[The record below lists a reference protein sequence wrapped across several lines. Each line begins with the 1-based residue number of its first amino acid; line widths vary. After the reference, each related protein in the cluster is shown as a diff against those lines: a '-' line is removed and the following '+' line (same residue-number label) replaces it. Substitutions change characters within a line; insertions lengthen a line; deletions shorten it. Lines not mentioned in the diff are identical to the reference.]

1 YRVTLRAGFPLL
13 LGVVAAGS
21 PQRALAAPPDAHF
34 DVTDAASVLYNF
46 DNRDTRRGQVG
57 TVANDHFGLLYN
69 RLNLQVTSGKL
80 TLMLRADSAWFYA
93 SRSPEEIADELA
105 SLESPSVAGTDY
117 RLRKLTEAGIELS
130 NRFINWTYPAKYAVT
145 WGSPD
150 FEVTLG
156 DSYAQLGRG
165 LVLSLRKL
173 DELASDNTVRGA
185 RIAARFKTGDLRM
198 KLTALGGSLNPLRLD
213 EASGRYLGVQSN
225 VTPGFVALTEAGM
238 PRAIGTA
245 FTPLAGGCEQSG
257 TCSFAPDRLLAAQ
270 VELAFPKAT
279 LSTQG
284 SLVAREPALTQ
295 DTSRSASSI
304 LTVSQS
310 LELPSFA
317 QHGSAYFEG
326 AFQRL
331 DGAASAPDAGYAL
344 YGSVSWIEPR
354 FSLVA
359 EGKHYRRFFPLSANV
374 SASRARE
381 FALLAYSAP
390 PTTEEIWNDT
400 QFGGLN
406 TCVSGGRLKAE
417 VHATRAYSV
426 FTWLGH
432 YRSFGESV
440 SNDACD
446 TRSENENRIWDA
458 AAGVNANLRTRP
470 ARYQIWMGT
479 RFDDTTRTLSSPN
492 GATEVF
498 YRELYLRYSVSE
510 PLGGPFTLE
519 LQGFHR
525 RRRETVGGPSD
536 RWFEG
541 QHSTAIDWGERLSA
555 AIGVEYD
562 SRPGVPLGYVNAML
576 SYRPTSA
583 WSFALFAGQRRGALR
598 CVGGVCRVY
607 PAFEGV
613 RLDATFRY
621 GAFSAATMSR
631 SRDSLEPVV

>member
-1 YRVTLRAGFPLL
+1 MRAWRLRFIVRIGLGSLVGVGSAAAEEAVPPAPRV
-13 LGVVAAGS
+13 
-21 PQRALAAPPDAHF
+21 DI
-34 DVTDAASVLYNF
+34 TDAASWLYNF
-46 DNRDTRRGQVG
+46 DNRDTRRGQVS

-69 RLNLQVTSGKL
+69 RLNLRVASGKL

-93 SRSPEEIADELA
+93 ARTPERISDRLA
-105 SLESPSVAGTDY
+105 SLEPGGFAEDADY

-130 NRFINWTYPAKYAVT
+130 NRFINWTYPAKYALT

-165 LVLSLRKL
+165 LVLSLRKF
-173 DELASDNTVRGA
+173 DELASDNTLRGA
-185 RIAARFKTGDLRM
+185 RLSARFKVEGLRL

-213 EASGRYLGVQSN
+213 EASGRYLGVQSP
-225 VTPGFVALTEAGM
+225 TGFLTLSEAGM

-245 FTPLAGGCEQSG
+245 FTPLSSSCERSG
-257 TCSFAPDRLLAAQ
+257 TCSFAPDRLLAGQ
-270 VELAFPKAT
+270 VELAFAKAT

-284 SLVAREPALTQ
+284 SLLARQIALTQ
-295 DTSRSASSI
+295 DTSRSADSI
-304 LTVSQS
+304 LTLSQS
-310 LELPSFA
+310 LELPNVA
-317 QHGSAYFEG
+317 AHGAGYFEA

-331 DGAASAPDAGYAL
+331 GGTERPADAGYAL
-344 YGSVSWIEPR
+344 YGSVSWVAPR

-374 SASRARE
+374 SAARARE

-390 PTTEEIWNDT
+390 PTTEEVWNDT
-400 QFGGLN
+400 QFGGMN
-406 TCVSGGRLKAE
+406 TCISGGRLKAE
-417 VHATRAYSV
+417 LHATRSFSF

-432 YRSFGESV
+432 YRSYAESV

-446 TRSENENRIWDA
+446 TKPESENRIWDA
-458 AAGVNANLRTRP
+458 AAGVNAHPRSRE
-470 ARYQIWMGT
+470 ARYQVWMGA
-479 RFDDTTRTLSSPN
+479 RFDDAARTLS
-492 GATEVF
+492 GATGTTDVF

-519 LQGFHR
+519 LQGLHR

-536 RWFEG
+536 RWVEG

-583 WSFALFAGQRRGALR
+583 WSLALFAGQRRGALR
-598 CVGGVCRVY
+598 CVGGICRVY

-621 GAFSAATMSR
+621 
-631 SRDSLEPVV
+631 